1 MSKLKEVFVNKP
13 VVDLRKNSS
22 FREKVYFKDL
32 NQQTQLIW
40 GDKATVKDQQ
50 GDWLFIETQDQA
62 FHTGMEWSGYRGW
75 IHQSTC
81 SESWDHLP
89 THIVQVLWAKV
100 YDSPESSKP
109 SLILSLGSRLLV
121 VSFLNKWV
129 KVQLSPSTYGYV
141 SQNEVKPID
150 MLQFSISE
158 VINKSRL
165 FLGSP
170 YHWGGRSA
178 FATDFP
184 DTPTGV
190 DCSGLTSLAYRVAGI
205 DIPRDAHDQF
215 LACPQ
220 VSRAEVRAGDLVFMG
235 TPKRIGHV
243 LMLTDPKT
251 VIEATMTYNCVR
263 EVSLELAIA
272 QRSPEFLSFGRV
284 IV

>member
-1 MSKLKEVFVNKP
+1 MSKLKEVLINKP

-22 FREKVYFKDL
+22 FREKVYFKDP

-40 GDKATVKDQQ
+40 GDKATVHDQKD
-50 GDWLFIETQDQA
+50 DWLFIETQDQA
-62 FHTGMEWSGYRGW
+62 LHSGAGWSGYVGW

-81 SESWDHLP
+81 AKAWDYVP

-100 YDSPESSKP
+100 YDTPQSSQP
-109 SLILSLGSRLLV
+109 SILLSLGSRLLV
-121 VSFLNKWV
+121 VATLDNWV
-129 KVQLSPSTYGYV
+129 KIQLSPSSYAYV
-141 SQNEVKPID
+141 LQNEVKPIHTQ
-150 MLQFSISE
+150 QFSVSE
-158 VINKSRL
+158 VIANSRI

-170 YHWGGRSA
+170 YHWGGRSG
-178 FATDFP
+178 FAADFP

-220 VSRAEVRAGDLVFMG
+220 VPAPGVKAGDLVFMG
-235 TPKRIGHV
+235 TRERIGHV
-243 LMLTDPKT
+243 LMLTNPKT

-263 EVSLELAIA
+263 EVSLEQAIT
-272 QRSPEFLSFGRV
+272 QRNPEFLSFGRV
-284 IV
+284 IF